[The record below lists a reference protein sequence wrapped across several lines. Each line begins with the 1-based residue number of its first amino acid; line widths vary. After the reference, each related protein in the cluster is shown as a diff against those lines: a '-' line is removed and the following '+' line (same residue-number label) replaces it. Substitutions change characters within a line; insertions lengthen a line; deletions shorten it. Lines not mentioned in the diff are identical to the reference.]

1 MSPYRRGSTF
11 SLRVATV
18 SGTVIR
24 STGTAD
30 RRTAK
35 NMERM
40 LEDLGP
46 RGRREWDLLD
56 AVVDGRITL
65 GDLYDAHSGNRLG
78 ELRERL
84 RDIDLAQYLDA
95 WTAWVR
101 AQRGDT
107 GTAETYRMQVEKLVK
122 SPFGSSDL
130 SRQRVTEWLAS
141 LDVTPGTRRKNYYA
155 LRSFVAYL
163 LDTGA
168 LTSDPLV
175 GFKAPK
181 NNAPRM
187 RYLDLADI
195 LRLVEAQPDPFRALS
210 AFIHATAAEIT
221 PALRVLRRDID
232 LDRMRAHIPG
242 TKTHS
247 RNRHEVLVSEWAKP
261 YLVEHLRAL
270 HPNAPVFDGIDRW
283 MAYDQHMAACK
294 AVGVEDYTMHDARHS
309 WAVRARKAAV
319 DFEVIARQLGH
330 KGITQVVTVYARFHP
345 TEQDLAWRDVA
356 PARADQRPV
365 RELMAV

>member
-1 MSPYRRGSTF
+1 
-11 SLRVATV
+11 
-18 SGTVIR
+18 
-24 STGTAD
+24 
-30 RRTAK
+30 
-35 NMERM
+35 MERM
-40 LEDLGP
+40 LEDLGQ

-56 AVVDGRITL
+56 AVVGGRITL
-65 GDLYDAHSGNRLG
+65 GDLYDAHSGNALG

-84 RDIDLAQYLDA
+84 RDVDLAQCLDR
-95 WTAWVR
+95 WTTWVR

-107 GTAETYRMQVEKLVK
+107 GTAETYRMQVEKLVR
-122 SPFGSSDL
+122 SPFRPSDL

-155 LRSFVAYL
+155 LRSFVGYL
-163 LDTGA
+163 LDTDA
-168 LTSDPLV
+168 LSSDPLV

-187 RYLDLADI
+187 RYLDLPDI
-195 LRLVEAQPDPFRALS
+195 IRLVEAQPEPFRALS

-247 RNRHEVLVSEWAKP
+247 RNRHEILVSEWARP
-261 YLVEHLRAL
+261 YLVDHLRVL
-270 HPNAPVFDGIDRW
+270 HPNAPVFAGVDRYA
-283 MAYDQHMAACK
+283 AYAQHMAACE
-294 AVGVEDYTMHDARHS
+294 AVRIEDYTMHDARHS
-309 WAVRARKAAV
+309 WAVRARRAGV

-330 KGITQVVTVYARFHP
+330 KGITQVVSVYARFNP
-345 TEQDLAWRDVA
+345 TDKDMEWRDDA
-356 PARADQRPV
+356 PMSADQRPV
-365 RELMAV
+365 RELAAV